1 MPHPGGGME
10 INMKYCLEEPDYKLS
25 PYTGMTKKHWIE
37 ICHLFLE
44 GIFSHV
50 KEFQDPIVIPHSGD
64 KVSYPQPD
72 APEWR
77 YAAEKFEGLARSFL
91 IAAPLLVNEPEAIIA
106 NYNLKEYYKNQILAS
121 VTPGTNS
128 YLYNLEEIKKSA
140 KEGEHAFQHTCECAS
155 LVIGLTISEN
165 IIWNHYTEAE
175 KDIIAEYLSEFGH
188 SRTGHHN
195 WRFFN
200 MLILAFLDRHGY
212 QIDKGVMRDHG
223 ACILSYYAGDGWYR
237 DGHRFDY
244 YSPWAFHVYGPLWN
258 QWYGYE
264 QEPEMAAKME
274 EYSNELMDT
283 YPNMFDINA
292 HMIMWGRSSIYRS
305 AASAPLA
312 ANLLLRNSTV
322 DRGLARRILSG
333 NLLQFITKEECFVNN
348 IPCLGYY
355 GPYEPLIQSYSCSAS
370 PFWIANSFLC
380 LALPDEDEFWTAI
393 EKNGVWENRDVPV
406 EETTLDGPGMNLTNY
421 KETGT
426 VELRCG
432 KVLVK
437 KGDPLLSEYSRL
449 SFNSILPWE
458 VFDFIGPE
466 AMQYSLLYKD
476 KGSTQI
482 PNILL
487 YAGEKNGV
495 LYRKEY
501 FDFEATFQDKASIDL
516 ADFPVKNGLI
526 RVDKARIPDKPYIL
540 YLGHYGLPVMDT
552 ENISIEER
560 EKNGAKAIIAKTQD
574 LQVAMVIYTG
584 FDLLAVK
591 ENFSKNPVTDES
603 ILIYAESKRDNYYE
617 YRDYVL
623 ITAILHKRDNTF
635 WSDEELFPIEQITFE
650 DKEQCGGYGKITI
663 KHSNGIETIIDYE
676 GIEGS
681 LKI

>member
-1 MPHPGGGME
+1 
-10 INMKYCLEEPDYKLS
+10 MKYCVEEPDYKLS

-37 ICHLFLE
+37 ICHLLLE

-50 KEFQDPIVIPHSGD
+50 KEFQDPILIPHSGD
-64 KVSYPQPD
+64 KISYPQPD
-72 APEWR
+72 APKWR

-91 IAAPLLVNEPEAIIA
+91 IAAPLLANEPDAVIS
-106 NYNLKEYYKNQILAS
+106 NYSMKEYYKYQILAS
-121 VTPGTNS
+121 TTPGTNS

-140 KEGEHAFQHTCECAS
+140 KEGENAFQHTCECAS
-155 LVIGLTISEN
+155 LVIGLYITKD
-165 IIWNHYTEAE
+165 IIWNQYTKAE
-175 KDIIAEYLSEFGH
+175 KDIIAGYLSEFGH

-195 WRFFN
+195 WRLFN

-212 QIDKGVMRDHG
+212 KIDKGMMRDHA

-264 QEPEMAAKME
+264 QEPDIAAKIE
-274 EYSNELMDT
+274 EYSNKLMDT
-283 YPNMFDINA
+283 YPNMFDKNA

-305 AASAPLA
+305 AASAPLG
-312 ANLLLRNSTV
+312 ANCFLKNSTV

-333 NLLQFITKEECFVNN
+333 NLLQFVTKEECFVNN

-380 LALPDEDEFWTAI
+380 LALSDEDEFWTAA
-393 EKNGVWENRDVPV
+393 EKNGVWENKDVPIEKV
-406 EETTLDGPGMNLTNY
+406 TLDGPGMNITNY
-421 KETGT
+421 KETGA

-437 KGDPLLSEYSRL
+437 NGDSLLSEYSRL
-449 SFNSILPWE
+449 SFNSIFPWE
-458 VFDFIGPE
+458 VFDFTGPE
-466 AMQYSLLYKD
+466 AMQYSLLYQGK
-476 KGSTQI
+476 KNTQI
-482 PNILL
+482 PNIIL

-516 ADFPVKNGLI
+516 ADFPVQNGLI
-526 RVDKARIPDKPYIL
+526 RVDKARIPDKPYTL
-540 YLGHYGLPVMDT
+540 YLGHYGLPVMDS
-552 ENISIEER
+552 EKVSFQKK
-560 EKNGAKAIIAKTQD
+560 EKNGAKAIIAKTKD
-574 LQVAMVIYTG
+574 LQVAMVTYRG
-584 FDLLAVK
+584 FDLLAMK
-591 ENFSKNPVTDES
+591 ENFSKSPVTKKS
-603 ILIYAESKRDNYYE
+603 ILIYAESKRDKYYE
-617 YRDYVL
+617 YKDYVL
-623 ITAILHKRDNTF
+623 ITAMLHKRDNTS

-663 KHSNGIETIIDYE
+663 SHNDGIETIIDYE
-676 GIEGS
+676 GIEGN
-681 LKI
+681 LKL

>member
-1 MPHPGGGME
+1 
-10 INMKYCLEEPDYKLS
+10 MKYCVEEPDYIVS

-37 ICHLFLE
+37 VCHMLLE

-50 KEFQDPIVIPHSGD
+50 KDFEDPIVIPHSGD
-64 KVSYPQPD
+64 KISYPQPD
-72 APEWR
+72 APKWR

-91 IAAPLLVNEPEAIIA
+91 IAAPLLMNEPEAIISS
-106 NYNLKEYYKNQILAS
+106 YSLKEYYKCQILAS
-121 VTPGTNS
+121 VTPGTNR
-128 YLYNLEEIKKSA
+128 YLYNLEEIKQSA
-140 KEGEHAFQHTCECAS
+140 KEGENAFQHTCECAS
-155 LVIGLTISEN
+155 LVIGLSLTEN
-165 IIWNHYTEAE
+165 IIWNQYTDGE
-175 KDIIAEYLSEFGH
+175 KNIIAEYLSEFGH

-195 WRFFN
+195 WRLFN

-212 QIDKGVMRDHG
+212 PIDKGMMRDHA

-258 QWYGYE
+258 LWYGYE
-264 QEPEMAAKME
+264 QEPEIAAKIE
-274 EYSNELMDT
+274 AYSNKLMDT

-292 HMIMWGRSSIYRS
+292 HMIMWGRSGIYRS

-312 ANLLLRNSTV
+312 ANLLLRNSSINP
-322 DRGLARRILSG
+322 GLARRILSG

-355 GPYEPLIQSYSCSAS
+355 GPFEPLVQSYSCSAS

-380 LALPDEDEFWTAI
+380 LALPDEDEFWIAA
-393 EKNGVWENRDVPV
+393 EENGVWESREVQTEQV
-406 EETTLDGPGMNLTNY
+406 TLDGPGINITNY

-426 VELRCG
+426 VELRAG

-437 KGDPLLSEYSRL
+437 LGDPILSEYSRL

-458 VFDFIGPE
+458 AFDYIGPE
-466 AMQYSLLYKD
+466 AMQYSLLYKE
-476 KGSTQI
+476 KKNTQI
-482 PNILL
+482 PNIIL

-516 ADFPVKNGLI
+516 ADFPVNNGLI
-526 RVDKARIPDKPYIL
+526 RVDKVRIPDKPYTL
-540 YLGHYGLPVMDT
+540 YLGHYGLPIMDM
-552 ENISIEER
+552 EHVSFEER
-560 EKNGAKAIIAKTQD
+560 EKNGIKAMIAKTQGI
-574 LQVAMVIYTG
+574 QVAMVNYKG
-584 FDLLAVK
+584 FDLFGTK
-591 ENFSKNPVTDES
+591 ESYSKNPVTNKS
-603 ILIYAESKRDNYYE
+603 ILLYAESKRIQYYQ

-623 ITAILHKRDNTF
+623 ITAMLHKRDNTP
-635 WSDEELFPIEQITFE
+635 WSDEELFPIEQIIYE
-650 DKEQCGGYGKITI
+650 DKEQCGGYGKII
-663 KHSNGIETIIDYE
+663 IRCKNGTETTIDYE
-676 GIEGS
+676 GIEGN

>member
-1 MPHPGGGME
+1 
-10 INMKYCLEEPDYKLS
+10 MKYCVEEPDYKLS

-37 ICHLFLE
+37 ICHLLLE

-50 KEFQDPIVIPHSGD
+50 KEFQDPILIPHSGD
-64 KVSYPQPD
+64 KISYPQPD
-72 APEWR
+72 APKWR

-91 IAAPLLVNEPEAIIA
+91 IAAPLLANEPDAVIS
-106 NYNLKEYYKNQILAS
+106 NYSMKEYYTYQILAS
-121 VTPGTNS
+121 TTPGTDS

-140 KEGEHAFQHTCECAS
+140 KEGENAFQHTCECAS
-155 LVIGLTISEN
+155 LVIGLYITED
-165 IIWNHYTEAE
+165 IIWNQYTKAE
-175 KDIIAEYLSEFGH
+175 KDIIAGYLSEFGH

-195 WRFFN
+195 WRLFN

-212 QIDKGVMRDHG
+212 KIDKGMMRDHA

-264 QEPEMAAKME
+264 QEPDIAAKIE
-274 EYSNELMDT
+274 EYSNKLMDT
-283 YPNMFDINA
+283 YPNMFDKNA

-305 AASAPLA
+305 AASAPFG
-312 ANLLLRNSTV
+312 ANCFLKNSTV

-333 NLLQFITKEECFVNN
+333 NLLQFVTKEECFVNN

-380 LALPDEDEFWTAI
+380 LALSDEDEFWTAA
-393 EKNGVWENRDVPV
+393 EKNGVWENKDVPIEKV
-406 EETTLDGPGMNLTNY
+406 TLDGPGMNITNY
-421 KETGT
+421 KETGA

-437 KGDPLLSEYSRL
+437 NGDSLLSEYSRL
-449 SFNSILPWE
+449 SFNSIFPWE
-458 VFDFIGPE
+458 IFDFTGPE
-466 AMQYSLLYKD
+466 AMQYSLLYQGK
-476 KGSTQI
+476 KNTQI
-482 PNILL
+482 PNIIL

-516 ADFPVKNGLI
+516 ADFPVQNGLI
-526 RVDKARIPDKPYIL
+526 RVDKVRIPDKPYTL
-540 YLGHYGLPVMDT
+540 YLGHYGLPVMDS
-552 ENISIEER
+552 EEVSIQER
-560 EKNGAKAIIAKTQD
+560 EKNGAKAIIAKTKD
-574 LQVAMVIYTG
+574 LQVAMVTYRG
-584 FDLLAVK
+584 FDLLAMK
-591 ENFSKNPVTDES
+591 ENFSKSPVTGES
-603 ILIYAESKRDNYYE
+603 ILIYAESKRDKYYE
-617 YRDYVL
+617 YKDYVL
-623 ITAILHKRDNTF
+623 ITAMLHKRDNTS

-663 KHSNGIETIIDYE
+663 SHNDGIETIIDYE
-676 GIEGS
+676 GIEGN
-681 LKI
+681 LKL